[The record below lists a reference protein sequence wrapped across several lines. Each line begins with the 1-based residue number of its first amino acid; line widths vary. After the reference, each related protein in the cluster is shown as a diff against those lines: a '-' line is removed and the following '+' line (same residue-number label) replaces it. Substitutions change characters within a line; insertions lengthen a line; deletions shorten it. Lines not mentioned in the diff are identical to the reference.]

1 MSAQAIPP
9 AQPTRERL
17 RVLLVDDNE
26 GILTRAAR
34 VLNSTCSVVGVVTD
48 GRAGLEAAAV
58 LNPDVIV
65 LDITMPGMSG
75 LDVAD
80 RLRAAGSTAVVV
92 FMTVHDETEFVAA
105 AQAAGA
111 LGYVVKRRLV
121 SDLPLAVREARAG
134 RSFVSPVS

>member
-1 MSAQAIPP
+1 
-9 AQPTRERL
+9 
-17 RVLLVDDNE
+17 VDDNE

-48 GRAGLEAAAV
+48 GRAALDAAAA

-65 LDITMPGMSG
+65 LDITMPGLNG

-134 RSFVSPVS
+134 RLFVSPVS